1 MHHSVA
7 TCTRC
12 KKGETYKRGCKI
24 NGIARPPLVQH
35 LARKG
40 LVHDVHHLHHAATK
54 AQVFFSYLRTI
65 CRKLSAAVRL
75 VVRL

>member
-1 MHHSVA
+1 MHVAPREVKDQGLHSVA

-24 NGIARPPLVQH
+24 NSIARPPLVQH

-40 LVHDVHHLHHAATK
+40 LVHDVHHLHHA
-54 AQVFFSYLRTI
+54 
-65 CRKLSAAVRL
+65 
-75 VVRL
+75 

>member
-24 NGIARPPLVQH
+24 NSIARPPLVQH
-35 LARKG
+35 LARKD
-40 LVHDVHHLHHAATK
+40 LVHDVHHLHHASKK
-54 AQVFFSYLRTI
+54 AKGER
-65 CRKLSAAVRL
+65 
-75 VVRL
+75 

>member
-24 NGIARPPLVQH
+24 NSIARPPLVQH
-35 LARKG
+35 LARKS
-40 LVHDVHHLHHAATK
+40 LVHDVHHLHHAE
-54 AQVFFSYLRTI
+54 LRVQKGAGP
-65 CRKLSAAVRL
+65 R
-75 VVRL
+75 